1 MIAVVYSGS
10 NHADWRLAD
19 RGRTIA
25 SFKTSGI
32 NPYFSDEK
40 SILQLLNKN
49 INLIHHAEE
58 IKRIYFFGAGASSD
72 ELQGTVSNA
81 FSEFFKFA
89 KITVQHDI
97 EAAAIA
103 CCKNKPGIIC
113 ICGSGSNAAWYDGK
127 KVKPNNYG
135 LGYILADE
143 GSGNWLGKQLVMGF
157 MSETLPDDIRAKFIK
172 KNPTDRKTILEKVY
186 RQKHPALYLSNF
198 ADFFVEN
205 AQEAYVK
212 KTVKAGFDK
221 LIKTYIIPL
230 KTLHP
235 NAPVHF
241 AGSVAANF
249 QDYLKEAAAENGI
262 SIEYIIKEPINNL
275 LSYYSSKN

>member
-10 NHADWRLAD
+10 NYADWRLAD

-40 SILQLLNKN
+40 NITQLLNKN

-72 ELQGTVSNA
+72 ELQGTVNNA
-81 FSEFFKFA
+81 FTAFFRFA
-89 KITVQHDI
+89 KITIQHDI

-113 ICGSGSNAAWYDGK
+113 ICGSGTNAAWYDGK
-127 KVKPNNYG
+127 KIKPNNYG
-135 LGYILADE
+135 MGYILADE
-143 GSGNWLGKQLVMGF
+143 GSGNWLGKQLLKGF
-157 MSETLPDDIRAKFIK
+157 MSETLPDDIRARFVK
-172 KNPTDRKTILEKVY
+172 KHPTDRKAILDKVY

-198 ADFFVEN
+198 ADFFVDN
-205 AQEAYVK
+205 AHESYVK
-212 KTVKAGFDK
+212 KTVKTGFDK

-230 KTLHP
+230 KAQHP

-249 QDYLKEAAAENGI
+249 QDYLREVAADNGV
-262 SIEYIIKEPINNL
+262 SIECIIKEPINNL